1 MNIHYLDNSAT
12 TMLCEEAKQA
22 ILSAMDNNFGN
33 PSSLH
38 ALGVTAEQAIS
49 EARAKII
56 YAMGV
61 KAKPEQIIFTSGGTE
76 AANLALIGFAT
87 AKPRNKGKKII
98 IGESEHDC
106 VLQAAAYLEQ
116 LGFKVI
122 KIPSPNGI
130 WDIKAYEKAL
140 GSDVILV
147 SAMLVNN
154 ETGAVN
160 DINTIA
166 SMARAASPNVVIHT
180 DAVQG
185 FLKLDK
191 PLSTLDADMISISG
205 HKIGAPKGVGALY
218 VREEILKS
226 KSLVPIVFGGGQE
239 NGYRSGT
246 ENTLGIIGFGAAAKS
261 HAQNLKQNQLKIA
274 SLRALLGSK
283 LLGVSGVRMNIPQTS
298 EIAKHIVNLT
308 VFGIKS
314 ETLLHHLSGHGI
326 YVSSG
331 SACSSN
337 TGHISHSLKS
347 FGLSDED
354 IGSSIRVSFCETN
367 TDDDVN
373 AFIDALFEGIAKLA
387 KIKVRK

>member
-12 TMLCEEAKQA
+12 TMLCEDAKQA
-22 ILSAMDNNFGN
+22 IISAMDNNFGN

-38 ALGVTAEQAIS
+38 ALGVMAEQAIS
-49 EARAKII
+49 EARSKII

-87 AKPRNKGKKII
+87 AKPRNKGKQIL
-98 IGESEHDC
+98 IGESEHDY
-106 VLQAAAYLEQ
+106 VLRAAEYLEK
-116 LGFKVI
+116 LGFKVVR
-122 KIPSPNGI
+122 IPSPNGV

-166 SMARAASPNVVIHT
+166 SMARAASPDVVIHT

-191 PLSTLDADMISISG
+191 PLSTLDVDMISISG

-218 VREEILKS
+218 VREEILKT

-283 LLGVSGVRMNIPQTS
+283 LLGVSGVRMNIPQTA

-337 TGHISHSLKS
+337 TGHLSHSLKS

-354 IGSSIRVSFCETN
+354 IGSSIRVSFSENN
-367 TDDDVN
+367 TEDDVN
-373 AFIDALFEGIAKLA
+373 AFIDALFDGIAKLA

>member
-12 TMLCEEAKQA
+12 TMLCEDAKQA
-22 ILSAMDNNFGN
+22 IMSAMDNNFGN

-38 ALGVTAEQAIS
+38 ALGVMAEQAIS
-49 EARAKII
+49 EARSKII

-106 VLQAAAYLEQ
+106 VLQAAAHLEQ
-116 LGFKVI
+116 LGFKIV
-122 KIPSPNGI
+122 KIPSPNGV
-130 WDIKAYEKAL
+130 WDIKSYEKAL

-191 PLSTLDADMISISG
+191 PLSTLDVDMISISG

-218 VREEILKS
+218 VREEILKT
-226 KSLVPIVFGGGQE
+226 KSLVPIAFGGGQE

-274 SLRALLGSK
+274 SLRAMLGSK
-283 LLGVSGVRMNIPQTS
+283 LLGVSGVRMNIPQTT

-337 TGHISHSLKS
+337 TGHLSHSLKS

-354 IGSSIRVSFCETN
+354 IGSSIRVSFSETN
-367 TDDDVN
+367 TEDDVN
-373 AFIDALFEGIAKLA
+373 AFIDALFEGISKLA